1 MRKVVFLLLLYLTKF
16 NYFGMNRKNEARN
29 NEKKKNI
36 KCDKKELY
44 RKGGELKWR
53 KEARERIY

>member
-1 MRKVVFLLLLYLTKF
+1 
-16 NYFGMNRKNEARN
+16 MNRKNEARN